1 MSFEIL
7 HFRDS
12 EKLLKVQNME
22 KDVRLTIEYLD
33 EMLRGTSCRRELTI
47 QALEEMGWREN
58 SEALR
63 ILEGRRYRYSGF
75 KNGVALEV
83 NFSSYEFIQL
93 GLFRLQL
100 GFDKGLIQG
109 GIVVITSERSEKSK
123 LGSSRELVSQEIE
136 ALYPTISLP
145 VTVVLFDLEKPGQNV
160 DSEIRTE

>member
-12 EKLLKVQNME
+12 EKVLKAQNME
-22 KDVRLTIEYLD
+22 RDVQLTLEYLD
-33 EMLRGTSCRRELTI
+33 EMLRGTSYRKEHTI
-47 QALEEMGWREN
+47 QCLKEMGWREN
-58 SEALR
+58 GEALR
-63 ILEGRRYRYSGF
+63 ILEGRRYSYSGF
-75 KNGVALEV
+75 RNGVALEV

-123 LGSSRELVSQEIE
+123 LGSSKELVSQEIE

-145 VTVVLFDLEKPGQNV
+145 VTVVLFDLEKPAPNI
-160 DSEIRTE
+160 DS